1 MLLSI
6 RNLDILDHLQLDI
19 YACMHYS
26 FNQRLLVIYH
36 ILGIY
41 KDKVNNLQ
49 FFSHYKIFPFLASS
63 SEISVS
69 IRGKKRQ
76 PTTFIIL
83 TLFSK

>member
-49 FFSHYKIFPFLASS
+49 FSFTLQDFSF
-63 SEISVS
+63 
-69 IRGKKRQ
+69 
-76 PTTFIIL
+76 
-83 TLFSK
+83 FSLKF